1 MPYKPPILPTL
12 VINVTKSLRTALIT
26 ALLAL
31 TASTARAETSPE
43 PPLSDQTVERMTLEE
58 IDGHAM
64 EHAPQIT
71 EAAERVGLADAQ
83 MEGARIALPDNP
95 TLEGGIS
102 NKFLGGYG
110 LRKFEVGVSQ
120 SIEIAGQR
128 RTRVA
133 SAERYREA
141 LRAKVAAARWDVH
154 QQIHVLY
161 YRALV
166 AERRVELHRE
176 VAELADKLETT
187 TEQRKSAGEVGLVD
201 LQVARAESARARE
214 SLVES
219 RSKLEEL
226 SLRLAEVAGW
236 RNERLLLPSEELPEV
251 RTVPSADRLIERAL
265 DHEPTLA
272 AIEANRMRAKADLR
286 EAERA
291 VWPNPT
297 IGLAYEEEQ
306 RLGPDKE
313 ESLWIRL
320 GFPLPIWQRN
330 QTRKATARTRTEI
343 ADRRLANRRQKLR
356 TRIRRQ
362 VRDVNRAAE
371 RANIFG
377 EDVIPR
383 FEEQSEL
390 LEKGFELGEMSMLD
404 VYNARDRLLKVQRR
418 ALAAIGDYVRALG
431 ALERSLGTEIWR
443 ER

>member
-1 MPYKPPILPTL
+1 M
-12 VINVTKSLRTALIT
+12 
-26 ALLAL
+26 
-31 TASTARAETSPE
+31 ARAETSPE
-43 PPLSDQTVERMTLEE
+43 PPLGDRRVERVTLDE
-58 IDGHAM
+58 IDAHAM
-64 EHAPQIT
+64 ERAPAIT

-95 TLEGGIS
+95 TLEGGIA
-102 NKFLGGYG
+102 NKFSGGYG

-128 RTRVA
+128 ATRIN

-141 LRAKVAAARWDVH
+141 LRAQVEAARWEVH
-154 QQIHVLY
+154 QQLHVLF
-161 YRALV
+161 YRTLV
-166 AERRVELHRE
+166 AERRVELRRE
-176 VAELADKLETT
+176 VAELADKLERT

-201 LQVARAESARARE
+201 LQVARAEAAKAHE

-219 RSKLEEL
+219 RSKLEDL
-226 SLRLAEVAGW
+226 SLRMAEVSGW
-236 RNERLLLPSEELPEV
+236 TNEPLPLPIGELPEV
-251 RTVPSADRLIERAL
+251 RTVPTADQLLERAL

-272 AIEANRMRAKADLR
+272 AIEAERERAEAELR

-297 IGLAYEEEQ
+297 IGLAFEEEQ

-313 ESLWIRL
+313 QSLWVRL

-330 QTRKATARTRTEI
+330 QTRKATARTRADI
-343 ADRRLANRRQKLR
+343 AERRLVNRRQKLR

-383 FEEQSEL
+383 FEEQSAL

-418 ALAAIGDYVRALG
+418 ALAAIGDYVGALG
-431 ALERSLGTEIWR
+431 ALERSLGTEIWNDSAPATLR
-443 ER
+443 RR